1 VKKRGKKFR
10 DAVSGLEA
18 DKAYIL
24 EEAVD
29 MLKLT
34 ATAKFDETVELHM
47 RTSADPR
54 HADQLVRGVT
64 MLPHGLGKTV
74 RVLVFANGEA
84 ANIAKEAGADY
95 IGDDE
100 IIRNIQ
106 DGWVDFDVGLAIPDM
121 MSKIGRLGRVLG
133 RRGLMPNPRTGTMVQ
148 PQDLPRAIEEAKK
161 GRVEYRMDR
170 TALIHV
176 PVGKVSFDQEKL
188 MENIATIVDVVVKAK
203 PAKVK
208 GTFIRTAFLTS
219 TMGPSIKLDVNA
231 LVSVKVA

>member
-1 VKKRGKKFR
+1 MKKRGKKFR

-29 MLKLT
+29 LLKLT
-34 ATAKFDETVELHM
+34 ATAKFDETVELHL
-47 RTSADPR
+47 RTGADPR
-54 HADQLVRGVT
+54 HADQLVRGVA

-84 ANIAKEAGADY
+84 ATIAKEAGADY

-148 PQDLPRAIEEAKK
+148 PHDLPRAIEEAKK

-170 TALIHV
+170 TALMHV

-188 MENIATIVDVVVKAK
+188 IENIATIVDAVVKAK
-203 PAKVK
+203 PASVK

-231 LVSVKVA
+231 LISVKVA

>member
-1 VKKRGKKFR
+1 MKKRGKRFQ
-10 DAVSGLEA
+10 DAVA
-18 DKAYIL
+18 VMDTDKAHSL
-24 EEAVD
+24 EEAVNV
-29 MLKLT
+29 LKET
-34 ATAKFDETVELHM
+34 SKVKFDETVELHL

-84 ANIAKEAGADY
+84 ADIAKRAGADF
-95 IGDDE
+95 IGDDDL
-100 IIRNIQ
+100 IRNIEG
-106 DGWVDFDVGLAIPDM
+106 GWVDFDIGLAIPDM
-121 MSKIGRLGRVLG
+121 MSKIGKLGRVLG

-148 PQDLPRAIEEAKK
+148 PQDLPRTIEEAKK

-170 TALIHV
+170 TGLIHV
-176 PVGKVSFDQEKL
+176 SVGKVSFSQEQL
-188 MENIATIVDVVVKAK
+188 VENVASIVDAIVKSK
-203 PAKVK
+203 PSGVK

-231 LVSVKVA
+231 LLSVKVE

>member
-1 VKKRGKKFR
+1 MKKRGKKFR

-29 MLKLT
+29 LLKLT
-34 ATAKFDETVELHM
+34 ATAKFDETVELHI

-54 HADQLVRGVT
+54 HADQLVRGVA

-148 PQDLPRAIEEAKK
+148 PRDLPRAIEEAKK

-188 MENIATIVDVVVKAK
+188 MENIATIVDAVVKAK